1 MWEQRERLKKTPDL
15 QSQISWRRNGYLGIS
30 ISMSERLSMR
40 VRTEKNNHGVAA
52 LNC

>member
-30 ISMSERLSMR
+30 VSMSERLSTR
-40 VRTEKNNHGVAA
+40 DGTERE
-52 LNC
+52 